1 MSKKSIPF
9 PAVNAWSPEATHSL
23 VRGDETMELKQ
34 VHPEYTDDREKQQQ
48 MEDAYRACLTKI
60 GALRGMQEAK
70 TA

>member
-1 MSKKSIPF
+1 
-9 PAVNAWSPEATHSL
+9 
-23 VRGDETMELKQ
+23 MELKQ